1 MDDETLAY
9 FPEFVRYLRHR
20 EIQWVHSQRKIVGD
34 RTDIPSNRALLM
46 SWLLEVALHFHIS
59 QVSCSSFNNKGW
71 GPRPECKT
79 SMNERQETLYHAVGM
94 IDGTLAMRDV
104 DNAHLQLVAIT
115 SLLIAAKLEEYHPP
129 SIKVRTVSGSGWSL
143 QYAQTEQ

>member
-1 MDDETLAY
+1 
-9 FPEFVRYLRHR
+9 
-20 EIQWVHSQRKIVGD
+20 
-34 RTDIPSNRALLM
+34 M
-46 SWLLEVALHFHIS
+46 S
-59 QVSCSSFNNKGW
+59 
-71 GPRPECKT
+71 
-79 SMNERQETLYHAVGM
+79 ERQETLYHAVGM

-143 QYAQTEQ
+143 

>member
-1 MDDETLAY
+1 
-9 FPEFVRYLRHR
+9 
-20 EIQWVHSQRKIVGD
+20 
-34 RTDIPSNRALLM
+34 
-46 SWLLEVALHFHIS
+46 
-59 QVSCSSFNNKGW
+59 
-71 GPRPECKT
+71 
-79 SMNERQETLYHAVGM
+79 MNERQETLYHAVGM

-129 SIKVRTVSGSGWSL
+129 SVKVRTVSGSGCSL